1 MSNNNKLSDDIN
13 HNHDNI
19 ENKIEIL
26 NITNTSSIDK
36 QELRGSKYKVRG
48 SSISIDSNKTNPK
61 SNNKRRNSNE
71 IIKIIE
77 ILKDNYKS
85 SGKIK
90 NTPTHQIEPMP
101 RRQNT
106 TVQTVINL
114 LRTKNQT
121 FIIICL

>member
-1 MSNNNKLSDDIN
+1 MSNNNKISDDIN

-19 ENKIEIL
+19 ENKTEIL

-36 QELRGSKYKVRG
+36 QELRGSKYKVRR
-48 SSISIDSNKTNPK
+48 SSTSIDFNKTNPK
-61 SNNKRRNSNE
+61 SNSKGRNSNE

-90 NTPTHQIEPMP
+90 NTPTH
-101 RRQNT
+101 
-106 TVQTVINL
+106 
-114 LRTKNQT
+114 
-121 FIIICL
+121 